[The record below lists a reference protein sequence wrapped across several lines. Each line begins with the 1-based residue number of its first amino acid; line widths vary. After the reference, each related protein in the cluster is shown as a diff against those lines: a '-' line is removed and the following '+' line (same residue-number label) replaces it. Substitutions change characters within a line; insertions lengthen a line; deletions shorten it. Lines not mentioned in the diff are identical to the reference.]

1 MTSVAIQRRPGAVA
15 RPRAERVAS
24 ALPLVSLYFVF
35 CVLYA
40 TLAWLHPSPWLFSD
54 ELKYPS
60 LARTIMESGTG
71 TVRSEPQ
78 AFENLYVYLLA
89 PMWWAWDTTVA
100 YEASKYLGVL
110 LMTSTLFPAYGLART
125 VVSRRPA
132 FFAAAATVAIPSM
145 FYSSLLAEET
155 VAYPWATFCL
165 YLFARALTTPTRWW
179 IAGAVAA
186 ALVAPALRGQ
196 LAVLPFV
203 FGVAALPFVW
213 RNDRVRAWRAT
224 WSRWDWAGAGLLA
237 VGTLL
242 FFSELAGH
250 LSPSWQL
257 AVTHYK
263 GRMLDYGLRA
273 LGGFTMGIGLLPV
286 LAGIV
291 VYARRPSAEPRPR
304 AHLAFLSVL
313 AATFLA
319 FGWYTAVKAGYLSAR
334 FGWPRLLERNLV
346 YLSPLLF
353 VAVAIW
359 LERPRAAWRT
369 TVFATAAVAG
379 LVLWTP
385 DQSTYSIYSDAPGL
399 SILAKARTVIGLG
412 PTALEIAVLG
422 IVAVSALLLLSPLV
436 RRRAVVVGAVVASAA
451 LVLVWNLTAELAAAS
466 ASNKFARDFRAYMP
480 EPPNWVDLATGG
492 APAMYLGQGI
502 ADENKIFL
510 LEFWNRTVKH
520 VWSLDGSAPGPWA
533 EVTPDLRGTRGEL
546 IPQPAGIEYLVV
558 EEGVTPVGDVVERVG
573 TWTLYRIERPLR
585 LQQGVEGID
594 RDGWTRERSSYMQF
608 HSEGGAPGFLTVA
621 ASRERWPGPPGSGRI
636 EVRIGR
642 LGLKDERPVIAG
654 EPTVRRAAFGA
665 GDQARFVLRAPPPPF
680 RVEVRVWPTRRPD
693 QYGGTDQRE
702 LGAQV
707 RFSFTQG

>member
-1 MTSVAIQRRPGAVA
+1 MTSVALQRRPVAVA
-15 RPRAERVAS
+15 RPWTERVAS
-24 ALPLVSLYFVF
+24 ALPLVSLYFAF

-40 TLAWLHPSPWLFSD
+40 TLAWQHPSPWLFSD

-78 AFENLYVYLLA
+78 TFENLYVYLLA

-110 LMTSTLFPAYGLART
+110 LMTSALFPAYGIART

-165 YLFARALTTPTRWW
+165 YLFVRALATPTRGL
-179 IAGAVAA
+179 IAGAAAA
-186 ALVAPALRGQ
+186 ALFAPALRGQ

-203 FGVAALPFVW
+203 LGVAALPFVW
-213 RNDRVRAWRAT
+213 RNERVRAWRAT
-224 WSRWDWAGAGLLA
+224 WSRWDRVGAALLA
-237 VGTLL
+237 IGGLL

-250 LSPSWQL
+250 LSPSWEL

-273 LGGFTMGIGLLPV
+273 LGGFTLGIGLLPV
-286 LAGIV
+286 VAGVV
-291 VYARRPSAEPRPR
+291 VYARRPSAEPQPR

-313 AATFLA
+313 AATFVA
-319 FGWYTAVKAGYLSAR
+319 FGWYTAVKAGYLSAQ
-334 FGWPRLLERNLV
+334 FGWPRLLERNLL

-359 LERPRAAWRT
+359 LERPRAAWRW
-369 TVFATAAVAG
+369 VAAASVAVAA

-399 SILAKARTVIGLG
+399 SILAKSRTVLGLG
-412 PTALEIAVLG
+412 PRSLEAAVL
-422 IVAVSALLLLSPLV
+422 ALLALSAVLLLAPLL
-436 RRRAVVVGAVVASAA
+436 RKRAVVLAAVFASGAFVIA
-451 LVLVWNLTAELAAAS
+451 WNLTAELAAAS
-466 ASNKFARDFRAYMP
+466 ASNKFASDFRAYMP

-510 LEFWNRTVKH
+510 LEFWNRSIKQ

-546 IPQPAGIEYLVV
+546 IPQPEGIEYLVA

-585 LQQGVEGID
+585 LQGGIAGID
-594 RDGWTRERSSYMQF
+594 RDGWTREHSSYTRF
-608 HSEGGAPGFLTVA
+608 FSEGNAPGFITVS
-621 ASRERWPGPPGSGRI
+621 ASRERWPGPRVPGRV
-636 EVRIGR
+636 EVVIGR
-642 LGLKDERPVIAG
+642 LGLKAEQPVIAEVTDRRTEPLPGG
-654 EPTVRRAAFGA
+654 E
-665 GDQARFVLRAPPPPF
+665 QARFVLRTPPPPF
-680 RVEVRVWPTRRPD
+680 RVEVRVWPTHSPSE
-693 QYGGTDQRE
+693 YGQTDQRE

-707 RFSFTQG
+707 RFSFTRG